1 MANKTHIDQLIDF
14 KEDVIEMMMADK
26 ELMGLVFD
34 DPDIDLDSDEVF
46 NVRDTNIYDHS
57 YSDETVQTDG
67 VIILVET
74 ELIGV
79 LSKEINSFNIIIQ
92 VIVARNYMKLD
103 TRRFKGL
110 RGNRR
115 DNVIRRIEMLLHD
128 KRLSLGRLSLI
139 DCGPV
144 DVPRGFTSVRMV
156 LSCDDFSRNR
166 RLR

>member
-74 ELIGV
+74 ELVGV

-166 RLR
+166 RLG

>member
-74 ELIGV
+74 ELVGI

-166 RLR
+166 RLG

>member
-34 DPDIDLDSDEVF
+34 NPDIDLDSDEVF

-115 DNVIRRIEMLLHD
+115 DNVVRRIEMLLHD

>member
-14 KEDVIEMMMADK
+14 KEDVIEMMVADK

-34 DPDIDLDSDEVF
+34 DPNIDLDSDEVF

-74 ELIGV
+74 ELVGI

-166 RLR
+166 RLG

>member
-166 RLR
+166 RLG

>member
-14 KEDVIEMMMADK
+14 KEDIIEMMMADK

-166 RLR
+166 RLG